1 MLPLLATPIRPVPS
15 YVYLLATTGLPQADA
30 CQLGTT
36 SSASGRS
43 AGPQYCPCPSPILH
57 KSSLACHQK
66 RPSARTHGGC
76 RPAMRRPH
84 AAAAATALAA
94 LLLLVLCLAAALT
107 RHGSGICQQAGRT
120 PTRKMLL
127 AMTSFDDDDAAASP
141 SPSGHHRHPHHHH
154 QHQHH
159 HHHHAGRRRWNRR
172 QGTIPPPSDDAG
184 EAQAVDPRYGVQ
196 KRLVPSGPNPLHH

>member
-84 AAAAATALAA
+84 AAATALAA
-94 LLLLVLCLAAALT
+94 LLLVLCLAAALT

-172 QGTIPPPSDDAG
+172 QGTIPPPSAAG
-184 EAQAVDPRYGVQ
+184 EAEAVDPRYGVQ